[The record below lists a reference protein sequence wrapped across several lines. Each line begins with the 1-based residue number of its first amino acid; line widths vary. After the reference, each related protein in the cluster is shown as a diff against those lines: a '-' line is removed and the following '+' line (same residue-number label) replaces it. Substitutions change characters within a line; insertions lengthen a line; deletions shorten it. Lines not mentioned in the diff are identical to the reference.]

1 MNRLLSLF
9 FALLAL
15 GFCACGGRQA
25 AASEDGDTAAPVP
38 AQFSADSAMA
48 SICRQCAFGPRVP
61 GSEAHR
67 RCGDYIAESFRAE
80 GLEVVEQRAEVVDY
94 AGRRL
99 PLRNIIASW
108 RPDET
113 ERVLVCAHWDSR
125 PWADADPDTANHRK
139 PVPAA
144 NDGASGVAVML
155 EAARHLA
162 ALDIDFGVDFIC
174 FDLEDGGAPYWED
187 DIAPADGTDWCLG
200 SRYWA
205 RTPHRA
211 DYVARWGILL
221 DMVGTERAT
230 FRLEGFSMR
239 YAAPIVGRLWAA
251 ARTAGAADYFL
262 NEDGGYATDDHV
274 PLNETAGI
282 PTVDVIPYMSGAGSN
297 FGPTWHTLADTPEN
311 ISPATL
317 RAVGQ
322 TLLQMLYEEKR

>member
-1 MNRLLSLF
+1 MKRLLFLF
-9 FALLAL
+9 IPAAIAFM
-15 GFCACGGRQA
+15 GACGGYRTTAGEGADSA
-25 AASEDGDTAAPVP
+25 AAAP
-38 AQFSADSAMA
+38 AQFEADSAMA
-48 SICRQCAFGPRVP
+48 SIRRQCAFGPRVP

-67 RCGDYIAESFRAE
+67 RCGDYIAAAFRSL
-80 GLEVVEQRAEVVDY
+80 GLDVSEQRAEVVDY
-94 AGRRL
+94 AGRHL

-108 RPDET
+108 RPDEA
-113 ERVLVCAHWDSR
+113 ERVLICAHWDSR
-125 PWADADPDTANHRK
+125 PWADADPDSANHRK

-162 ALDIDFGVDFIC
+162 ALGVDFGVDFIC

-239 YAAPIVGRLWAA
+239 YAASVAGRLWAA
-251 ARTAGAADYFL
+251 ARTAGAADFFL

-282 PTVDVIPYMSGAGSN
+282 PTVDVIPCMSGAGSN
-297 FGPTWHTLADTPEN
+297 FGPTWHTVADTPEN

-322 TLLQMLYEEKR
+322 TLLQMLFEEKG